1 MTLRLSSGGARLHAT
16 HHPTL
21 LPSGTGLLSLTPCA
35 ARAAPTRTSTFNVQV
50 GHCIQLPTE
59 ENVTDL
65 ATTDCS
71 TLHDAEVFHLSQVTA
86 DERPT
91 DTELED
97 IQLVGSMKGAN
108 K

>member
-1 MTLRLSSGGARLHAT
+1 M
-16 HHPTL
+16 
-21 LPSGTGLLSLTPCA
+21 TPCA
-35 ARAAPTRTSTFNVQV
+35 ARAAPTRTSAFNVQV
-50 GHCIQLPTE
+50 GQCIQLPTE

-65 ATTDCS
+65 TTTDCS